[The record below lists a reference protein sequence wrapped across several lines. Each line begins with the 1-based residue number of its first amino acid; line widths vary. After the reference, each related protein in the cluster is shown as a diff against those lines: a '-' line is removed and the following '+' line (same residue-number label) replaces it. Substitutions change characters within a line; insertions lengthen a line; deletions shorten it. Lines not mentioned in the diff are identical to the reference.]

1 MTSPDVSTEPQ
12 THFDGTR
19 EEMNSRRR
27 AMVKIVL
34 VAFFLRLA
42 VLTLGHTY
50 HFSPRDDHFGFGW
63 ETGRIARSIALGKGF
78 SSPMQG
84 DTGPTAWI
92 APLYP
97 YFLAG
102 LFKLFGVYSNAAA
115 WVALAVNS
123 VFSALTCA
131 TLYLLGEELFGTTVA
146 LWTAWIWALLPYA
159 IYWPVRF
166 AWETSFA
173 TFLLSAVFLI
183 AMRLERD
190 NRISSWLWFG
200 FLWALIGLSNPSLLA
215 FLPFCGMWVLY
226 RQQRA
231 KTMKL
236 HYAVL
241 SGLLFVGC
249 IAPWLVRNDL
259 VFGKFVFI
267 RDNAGAEL
275 RLGNGPGADG
285 QWMYWLHPSQDPD
298 ELKKYRRLGEVAYV
312 QEWKQ
317 EAIAWISENPGRFAA
332 ISLKRAFF
340 FWFGTPRAMDSI
352 AGEMARNMYF
362 CLTSILAWLGL
373 GVALRRGVRGAVL
386 FFWWFLSFSM
396 FYYFTFTHPRYRH
409 QIEPEMLLVSVYLFT
424 AVEKR
429 KITAENAEERRDLR
443 FTK

>member
-1 MTSPDVSTEPQ
+1 MTSPDVSTEAQ
-12 THFDGTR
+12 TRADGAR
-19 EEMNSRRR
+19 QEMNSRRR
-27 AMVKIVL
+27 TIVKIVL
-34 VAFFLRLA
+34 VAFLLRLA
-42 VLTLGHTY
+42 VLTLGRTY

-78 SSPMQG
+78 SSPMQA

-123 VFSALTCA
+123 LFSALTCA

-146 LWTAWIWALLPYA
+146 LWSAWIWALLPYA

-183 AMRLERD
+183 AVRLERD
-190 NRISSWLWFG
+190 NRLSFWLWFG
-200 FLWALIGLSNPSLLA
+200 FFWALIALSNPSLLA
-215 FLPFCGMWVLY
+215 FLPFSGIWVLH
-226 RQQRA
+226 RQRRV

-241 SGLLFVGC
+241 SGVVFLGC
-249 IAPWLVRNDL
+249 IAPWLLRNDM

-285 QWMYWLHPSQDPD
+285 QWMYWLHPSQDLD
-298 ELKKYRRLGEVAYV
+298 ELKKYRSLGEVAYV
-312 QEWKQ
+312 HERKQ
-317 EAIAWISENPGRFAA
+317 EAMAWIAENPGRFAA

-340 FWFGTPRAMDSI
+340 FWFGTPRAMDSV
-352 AGEMARNMYF
+352 AGEVARNMYF

-373 GVALRRGVRGAVL
+373 AVALRRGVRGGVL
-386 FFWWFLSFSM
+386 FFWMFLSISM
-396 FYYFTFTHPRYRH
+396 IYYFTFTHPRYRH
-409 QIEPEMLLVSVYLFT
+409 PIEPEMLLVSVYLFT
-424 AVEKR
+424 VVEKR
-429 KITAENAEERRDLR
+429 KITADNAAECCG
-443 FTK
+443 TS